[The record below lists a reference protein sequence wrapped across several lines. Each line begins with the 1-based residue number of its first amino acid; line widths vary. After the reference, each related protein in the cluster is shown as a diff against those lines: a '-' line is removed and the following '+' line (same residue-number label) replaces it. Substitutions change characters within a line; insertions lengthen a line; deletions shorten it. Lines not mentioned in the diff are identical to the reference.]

1 MPDLPMLFN
10 VNAMVNDLLTMAS
23 LAYALAGGAVA
34 WAVWMA
40 GR

>member
-1 MPDLPMLFN
+1 MDMNLLPI
-10 VNAMVNDLLTMAS
+10 ATELLKLS
-23 LAYALAGGAVA
+23 GLAYVLAGGAVA